1 MKKINFIGLA
11 NMAKHFVTRYSSE
24 ILVATGIVGMLT
36 TTIISVKATP
46 KAMSLIDEAKE
57 EKGEELTK
65 LETVKAA
72 AKVYIPSL
80 ITATVSTA
88 CIIGASKINHKRNT
102 ALATAYAIS
111 EAALKEYKDKV
122 ISTIGE
128 KKENEIQDMIARDNI
143 ERNPVHNTEVII
155 TEKGN
160 TLCYDVM
167 SGRYFRS
174 GMETL
179 KSAICDLNFQMM
191 DDIWVSLNEFYDII
205 GLKHTQNG
213 DMLGWSVAD
222 GKIQARFSTQ
232 IAENG
237 EPCLVL
243 KYNVA
248 PSYDYRSR

>member
-1 MKKINFIGLA
+1 MKKINFTGLI
-11 NMAKHFVTRYSSE
+11 NMAKHFVNQYSSE

-36 TTIISVKATP
+36 TTVIAVKATP

-57 EKGEELTK
+57 DKGEELTK
-65 LETVKAA
+65 LEVVKTTAR
-72 AKVYIPSL
+72 VYIPSL
-80 ITATVSTA
+80 ITATASTA

-122 ISTIGE
+122 IETIGE
-128 KKENEIQDMIARDNI
+128 KKESEIQDSIAKDHI
-143 ERNPVHNTEVII
+143 ERNPVQNTEVII

-160 TLCYDVM
+160 TLCYDIM

-174 GMETL
+174 GMDSL
-179 KSAICDLNFQMM
+179 KGAICDLNFQMM
-191 DDIWVSLNEFYDII
+191 DDVWVSLNDFYDII
-205 GLKHTQNG
+205 GLNHTQNG
-213 DMLGWSVAD
+213 DLLGWSVAD

-243 KYNVA
+243 KYNMA
-248 PSYDYRSR
+248 PSYNYRSR